1 MPVDPDT
8 QAVLDLL
15 RQLGAPEFSTLTP
28 EQARKLSLGPP
39 PAVPTAVHG
48 VENRSIAGSEADIP
62 IRIYKALSERA
73 NRGALVYFHGGGWV
87 IVSLDSHDETARRLC
102 AGSGCT
108 VISVDY
114 RLAPETRYPDAM
126 IDCFDATCWV
136 AREAATLGIDATR
149 IAVGGDSAGG
159 NLAAAVALKAR
170 DDGGPALAFQLLIYP
185 VTEPNFETRSYQ
197 DNATGYLLTRSAMQW
212 FWDHY
217 VPGAE
222 ARNQA
227 YASPLRA
234 TNLRDLPP
242 ALVITAEFDPLRD
255 EGEAYARALAA
266 AGVDTGHTRYDGVV
280 HGFFGTHSTVA
291 KSPAAIDRA
300 TRALRHY
307 LGG

>member
-8 QAVLDLL
+8 QAFLDLL

-73 NRGALVYFHGGGWV
+73 NRGALVYFHGGGCV
-87 IVSLDSHDETARRLC
+87 IVSLDSHDETAQRLC

-114 RLAPETRYPDAM
+114 RLAPETRYPGAM

-222 ARNQA
+222 THNPA

-255 EGEAYARALAA
+255 EGEEYAARLASLGVPTSTVRFNGQIHAFFGMSEVLDDAA
-266 AGVDTGHTRYDGVV
+266 A
-280 HGFFGTHSTVA
+280 
-291 KSPAAIDRA
+291 AI
-300 TRALRHY
+300 ALSASYVRKY
-307 LGG
+307 LGT

>member
-8 QAVLDLL
+8 QAFLDLL

-73 NRGALVYFHGGGWV
+73 NRGALVYFHGGGCV
-87 IVSLDSHDETARRLC
+87 IVSLDSHDETAQRLC

-114 RLAPETRYPDAM
+114 RLAPETRYPGAM

-222 ARNQA
+222 THNPA

-280 HGFFGTHSTVA
+280 HGFFGMHSTVA
-291 KSPAAIDRA
+291 KSPAAIDQA
-300 TRALRHY
+300 TRALSHY